1 MGTIS
6 RRVAAVAAAGVL
18 LGVLTACGSGGSGS
32 SQDTAKAAAGGA
44 SATSASAGTNG
55 GAGAAASPSAAAGGT
70 TAGAADGGTPAP
82 GASAPAAGTGG
93 AGTGGAGTGGAG
105 TGGGAQPAAGADLD
119 TPLLDDKLV
128 LQLLPDQKAMTGW
141 EEEKRRVDTADHTLT
156 CTGAEPCGGKPLSG
170 TARFSSGDVTVRFAV
185 DTLPSKA
192 AAKDKLKEAYAGF
205 GGEQYKPIDL
215 AALGSESRS
224 FRGQLAGREGVGI
237 VLRAG
242 TVVATVTT
250 EGEPVDPQVTQR
262 LAVLFV
268 QRIEQA
274 QAGRTPDAAL
284 GAA

>member
-93 AGTGGAGTGGAG
+93 AGTDGAGM
-105 TGGGAQPAAGADLD
+105 GGGAQPAAGADLD